1 MPYADAAATR
11 HPKIVVPVS
20 AIQKAAQGRVEIQ
33 RGASAKERI
42 AALPDQARNGKALG
56 KRSGH
61 QRRQVSPRRARP
73 FLVAAVLIVLFAG
86 MLLATHKYVT
96 SQWNPFV
103 GLPLLSDVFVI
114 GREGVTTT
122 DVNLRGDASSTKPA
136 IGLAEAGSRVKI
148 LATGDNWYEV
158 QVLEHG
164 RAKSDPFTSD
174 RGWINKK
181 FVKFD

>member
-1 MPYADAAATR
+1 VERGP
-11 HPKIVVPVS
+11 S
-20 AIQKAAQGRVEIQ
+20 AR
-33 RGASAKERI
+33 ERI
-42 AALPDQARNGKALG
+42 AALPDEARNGKVLS

-61 QRRQVSPRRARP
+61 QRRPVSSRRARP
-73 FLVAAVLIVLFAG
+73 FLVAAVLVVLFSS

-96 SQWNPFV
+96 SHWNPFV
-103 GLPLLSDVFVI
+103 SLPQMSDVFVI

-122 DVNLRGDASSTKPA
+122 DVNLRSDASSSKPA

-174 RGWINKK
+174 RGWINKR